1 MKQFQ
6 DHTGSTSNGRVI
18 SFIVICISLL
28 VLVSGSILAYFESL
42 EKTGTGYGIIIIGSM
57 VGLITT
63 VLGYLMY
70 HKTQETKTEIET
82 IKEGVK

>member
-18 SFIVICISLL
+18 SFIVVCISLL
-28 VLVSGSILAYFESL
+28 VLISGAILSYLESL
-42 EKTGTGYGIIIIGSM
+42 YKTNTGYGIIIIGSM

-70 HKTQETKTEIET
+70 HKTQETKIESEQ
-82 IKEGVK
+82 IKAGDK

>member
-6 DHTGSTSNGRVI
+6 DYTGSASNGRII
-18 SFIVICISLL
+18 SFIVICIALL
-28 VLVSGSILAYFESL
+28 ILISGTILSYFESL
-42 EKTGTGYGIIIIGSM
+42 YQTGTGFGIIIIGSM

-70 HKTQETKTEIET
+70 HKTQETKIELEQ
-82 IKEGVK
+82 IKEGEK